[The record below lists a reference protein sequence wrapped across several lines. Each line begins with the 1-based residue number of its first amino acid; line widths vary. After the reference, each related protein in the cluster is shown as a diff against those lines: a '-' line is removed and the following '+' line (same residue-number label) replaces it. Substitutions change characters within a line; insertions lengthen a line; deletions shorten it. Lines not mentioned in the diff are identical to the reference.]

1 MGVIGTQYLLLG
13 IRVEGRGVD
22 VIEYDVNLIISNNVF
37 YYRDIISFT
46 NKKQMFI
53 LLFEKL
59 K

>member
-1 MGVIGTQYLLLG
+1 MIGTQYLLLG